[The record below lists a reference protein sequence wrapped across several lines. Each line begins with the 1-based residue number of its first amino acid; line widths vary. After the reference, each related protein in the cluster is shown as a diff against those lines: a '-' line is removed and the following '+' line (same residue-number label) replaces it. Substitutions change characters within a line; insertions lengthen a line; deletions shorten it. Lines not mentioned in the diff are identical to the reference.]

1 MGILNFELQIA
12 GLRSIKNRQSKIQNR
27 IADAMPLAS
36 RLDFRIGVLGVR
48 RSFENAHRDLF
59 AGPLTFSPEPGEGDS
74 RAPKAMLKQ
83 RDRLREFP
91 VHSPHGKSFDETG
104 WST

>member
-1 MGILNFELQIA
+1 VGILDFGLQIA
-12 GLRSIKNRQSKIQNR
+12 GLRAIANRQSQ
-27 IADAMPLAS
+27 MPLAS

-48 RSFENAHRDLF
+48 RSFETVHRDLL
-59 AGPLTFSPEPGEGDS
+59 AGPLTFSPEPCERDS

-83 RDRLREFP
+83 RDCLREFP